1 MAIQKFEDIIVW
13 QKGQVDAHNFYYS
26 LKTSFL
32 PTHSSSLTRHSSSLT
47 PHPSLLTPHPSLLK
61 TY

>member
-1 MAIQKFEDIIVW
+1 MAIQKFEDIIAW

-32 PTHSSSLTRHSSSLT
+32 PTHSSSLIPHASSLT
-47 PHPSLLTPHPSLLK
+47 PHASSLTPKNLLK
-61 TY
+61 

>member
-1 MAIQKFEDIIVW
+1 MAIQKFEDIIAW

-32 PTHSSSLTRHSSSLT
+32 PTHSSSLIPHASSLT
-47 PHPSLLTPHPSLLK
+47 PHLSRLIT
-61 TY
+61 